1 MTIIPQKTST
11 AKFTD
16 DSFEH
21 DEDALV
27 RSAHVDERNE
37 ASFASG
43 MNESLGDGDSPN
55 TSDNEQN
62 DSNEISREVSG
73 TGEDEAVPR
82 EAQDALPIA
91 SKVEPPKE
99 LLDRIRSLEEAE
111 DQRATATPVDL
122 EEMQREAR
130 EKRRWMIVGSLGVV
144 LATLAIV
151 LGVTLGGRTNAS
163 TPPITVLGSPP
174 TPAPTT
180 QANAVLR
187 DLIASYSLDGGVAL
201 SDPLSPQSKA
211 LSWLNTDANLGSY
224 PNWQKVQRHV
234 LATFYFSTNGDGWI
248 ERDDWLT
255 EVHECDWFSS
265 AVDPACDESDRF
277 ARLVLFDN
285 NVTGILP
292 KDIAILSDSMRKS
305 QICNVCFR

>member
-1 MTIIPQKTST
+1 
-11 AKFTD
+11 
-16 DSFEH
+16 
-21 DEDALV
+21 
-27 RSAHVDERNE
+27 
-37 ASFASG
+37 
-43 MNESLGDGDSPN
+43 MNESLGDGDSP
-55 TSDNEQN
+55 TTRDNEQS
-62 DSNEISREVSG
+62 DSNEISREVSRG
-73 TGEDEAVPR
+73 TGEDEAAVPR

-122 EEMQREAR
+122 EEMQREPR

-151 LGVTLGGRTNAS
+151 LGVTLGGGRTNAS
-163 TPPITVLGSPP
+163 TPSITVLGSPP

-180 QANAVLR
+180 QADAVLR

-211 LSWLNTDANLGSY
+211 LSWLNADANLGSY
-224 PNWQKVQRHV
+224 PDWRKVQRHV

-265 AVDPACDESDRF
+265 AVDPACDESGRF

-285 NVTGILP
+285 NVSGILP

-305 QICNVCFR
+305 QIFNVCFRKLHTNCAVHL